1 MAVLAGVAHVVEHRL
16 GLPALAHGEHD
27 ARRGLLVGEIVRR
40 AEEHMVIEMD
50 VIIDHEAA
58 DGEPLRDIL
67 AHDAG
72 KALAGREHLR
82 LARSVEQR
90 TEAVHQ
96 FVRIVVHERFEIFRA
111 ALAAPVHLAAEIVIE
126 LAVAVKAETLAH
138 FHDRRGGEEILAR
151 DLLDADALLAALDVR
166 GNARDDA
173 FFVLG
178 QEVGQKKITAVHSVS
193 RNPSPH
199 RFIHYTRPAAKAQ
212 RPSS

>member
-1 MAVLAGVAHVVEHRL
+1 MTGKVYLIGAGC
-16 GLPALAHGEHD
+16 GDHD
-27 ARRGLLVGEIVRR
+27 LITLRGLRLLEKCSCIIYDALIDERLLGFAPESAELICVGKRSGHHSAKQEDINALIV
-40 AEEHMVIEMD
+40 E
-50 VIIDHEAA
+50 
-58 DGEPLRDIL
+58 
-67 AHDAG
+67 
-72 KALAGREHLR
+72 KALGSKTVAR
-82 LARSVEQR
+82 LKGGDP
-90 TEAVHQ
+90 
-96 FVRIVVHERFEIFRA
+96 FVFG
-111 ALAAPVHLAAEIVIE
+111 
-126 LAVAVKAETLAH
+126 
-138 FHDRRGGEEILAR
+138 RGGEEILAR